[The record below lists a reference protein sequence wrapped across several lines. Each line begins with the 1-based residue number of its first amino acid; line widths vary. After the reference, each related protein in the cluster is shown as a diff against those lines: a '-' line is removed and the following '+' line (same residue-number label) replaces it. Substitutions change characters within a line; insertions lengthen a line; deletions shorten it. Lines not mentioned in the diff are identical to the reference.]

1 LNGQTLT
8 LALSQ
13 RGRGDLI
20 DSLSRWRER
29 AGVRVVG
36 VVQSGPQCSYDE
48 ALKTTFKVPPMLTV
62 DVRSRVEPELK
73 REAAA
78 VLKAS
83 GLDVSTAIRLFL
95 RSVVEKSGMPMELP
109 RANPV
114 TLAAIKAANFGKTTT
129 RITLED
135 L

>member
-1 LNGQTLT
+1 
-8 LALSQ
+8 
-13 RGRGDLI
+13 
-20 DSLSRWRER
+20 
-29 AGVRVVG
+29 
-36 VVQSGPQCSYDE
+36 
-48 ALKTTFKVPPMLTV
+48 MLTV

-95 RSVVEKSGMPMELP
+95 RSVVEKGGMPMELP
-109 RANPV
+109 RANPA
-114 TLAAIKAANFGKTTT
+114 TLAAIKAAKANKTTRT
-129 RITLED
+129 TLED

>member
-1 LNGQTLT
+1 
-8 LALSQ
+8 
-13 RGRGDLI
+13 
-20 DSLSRWRER
+20 
-29 AGVRVVG
+29 
-36 VVQSGPQCSYDE
+36 
-48 ALKTTFKVPPMLTV
+48 MLTV

-95 RSVVEKSGMPMELP
+95 RSVVEKGGMPIAVP
-109 RANPV
+109 RPNAT
-114 TLAAIKAANFGKTTT
+114 TLAAIKAAKAGKLSDVS
-129 RITLED
+129 IED